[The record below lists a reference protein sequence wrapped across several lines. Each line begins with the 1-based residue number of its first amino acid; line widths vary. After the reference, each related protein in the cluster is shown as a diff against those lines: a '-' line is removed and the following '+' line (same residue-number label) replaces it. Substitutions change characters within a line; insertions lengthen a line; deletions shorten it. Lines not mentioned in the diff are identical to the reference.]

1 MIPTNRMEGLWN
13 MKKTEIY
20 YFSGTGNSL
29 YVARELKKRIPETT
43 LIPLVNL
50 SYKDNVQTNS
60 ETVGFIFPIHL
71 TMTPLIVQK
80 FIENLSLKSA
90 DYIFAIATRAGT
102 QHRAFKDV
110 ENILKRKDR
119 SLNAYFTLNMASNDP
134 KREEWH
140 AATEAEISILENEV
154 QNNLDFIQKIILN
167 KQKSHEE
174 DNTYKESVPGF
185 TILSWIF
192 PYVNR
197 FYNVDFYSDSKCV
210 GCGTC
215 EKVCL
220 SFKIKMNN
228 GKPVW
233 QENVECFLCNA
244 CLNYCPNQAIQI
256 KSSRFF
262 KMHTKDN
269 GRYSHPYATADD
281 IARQK

>member
-1 MIPTNRMEGLWN
+1 MGGVEL
-13 MKKTEIY
+13 Y
-20 YFSGTGNSL
+20 YFSGSGNSL
-29 YVARELKKRIPETT
+29 YVARELQKRIPKTT
-43 LIPLVNL
+43 LIPIVSLF
-50 SYKDNVQTNS
+50 YKENIENDA
-60 ETVGFIFPIHL
+60 EIVGFVFPIHL
-71 TMTPLIVQK
+71 TMVPFIVRK
-80 FIENLSLKSA
+80 FINIFSLKSA
-90 DYIFAIATRAGT
+90 EYIFAIATRAGT

-110 ENILKRKDR
+110 ETILKRKDK
-119 SLNAYFTLNMASNDP
+119 SLDAYFTLNMPSNDP
-134 KREEWH
+134 KRQNWH
-140 AATEAEISILENEV
+140 AATEEEISILENEV
-154 QNNLDFIQKIILN
+154 QHNLDFIQKIILN
-167 KQKSHEE
+167 KQKSQEE
-174 DNTYKESVPGF
+174 DNTYTDPVPGF

-197 FYNVDFYSDSKCV
+197 FYNTDFYSDSKCV

-220 SFKIKMNN
+220 SCKIKMNN

-233 QENVECFLCNA
+233 QEDVECFLCNA

-269 GRYSHPYATADD
+269 DRYSHPFATADD